1 MTLPQRI
8 VLILLALSL
17 FAGLATGAQIYYRLS
32 YLWGFLYLGA
42 WIWAVFSLR
51 GLRVERTA
59 RALRAQVGQVFE
71 ERYEVINE
79 SRLFRI
85 WLEVRNESP
94 LPASGGSQVITLLRG
109 RQKRIYWAQTLLS
122 QRGVFPLGPTVLA
135 SGDFFGLFPKSRT
148 IEPQD
153 SLLVYPMMFDIQEFP
168 NPAGLL
174 PGGESLRRRTH
185 QITPNASGVREYM
198 PGDPLNR
205 IHWTSTARRN
215 RLMAKE
221 FELDPM
227 AEVWIMMD
235 SERARQ
241 AQLSQPDRKEP
252 LEYLDYWRY
261 QRKVALPAS
270 TEEYGLSICASL
282 SRYFIR
288 IGRSVGY
295 ISAGRHL
302 TLLPP
307 DRGGRQLGKILEALA
322 LSQAEGELPLQGLV
336 ETQAKYLPRG
346 STAVLV
352 TPTADLEFVYV
363 VEFLLRRGLRPVAV
377 LLNAK
382 TFGGEEGSDLLADKL
397 RSLGVPVRLIDYGA
411 PLDKA
416 LEAGYRTKLYSEML

>member
-1 MTLPQRI
+1 
-8 VLILLALSL
+8 
-17 FAGLATGAQIYYRLS
+17 
-32 YLWGFLYLGA
+32 
-42 WIWAVFSLR
+42 
-51 GLRVERTA
+51 
-59 RALRAQVGQVFE
+59 
-71 ERYEVINE
+71 
-79 SRLFRI
+79 
-85 WLEVRNESP
+85 
-94 LPASGGSQVITLLRG
+94 
-109 RQKRIYWAQTLLS
+109 
-122 QRGVFPLGPTVLA
+122 
-135 SGDFFGLFPKSRT
+135 
-148 IEPQD
+148 
-153 SLLVYPMMFDIQEFP
+153 
-168 NPAGLL
+168 
-174 PGGESLRRRTH
+174 
-185 QITPNASGVREYM
+185 
-198 PGDPLNR
+198 
-205 IHWTSTARRN
+205 
-215 RLMAKE
+215 MAKE

-241 AQLSQPDRKEP
+241 AQLSQPERKEP